1 MPVHYIYLII
11 AVICETFGTACL
23 KASGEFTKL
32 WPSLGVLIGFAGAFY
47 FLALTMRTMPIGI
60 VYAIWSGLGIILIT
74 LIGLF
79 LFKQSLD
86 MAAYIGMGFI
96 LMGVIIINMFSNSS
110 TH

>member
-11 AVICETFGTACL
+11 AVICETIGTACL
-23 KASGEFTKL
+23 KASDEFTRF

-60 VYAIWSGLGIILIT
+60 VYAIWSGVGIILIT
-74 LIGLF
+74 LMGLF
-79 LFKQSLD
+79 FFKQSLD
-86 MAAYIGMGFI
+86 AAAYVGMGFI
-96 LMGVIIINMFSNSS
+96 ILGVIIINMFSNSS

>member
-23 KASGEFTKL
+23 KSSNEFTKL
-32 WPSLGVLIGFAGAFY
+32 WPSLGVVIGFAGAFY
-47 FLALTMRTMPIGI
+47 FLALTLRYMPIGV
-60 VYAIWSGLGIILIT
+60 VYAIWSGLGIIFIT

-79 LFKQSLD
+79 FFKQSLD
-86 MAAYIGMGFI
+86 AAAYIGMGFI
-96 LMGVIIINMFSNSS
+96 IMGVVIINMFSSN